1 MGAGTASLVI
11 NATRQGLLY
20 IPMLYLMNAV
30 FGSLGLIWAQ
40 PIVDL
45 ISLFLVTWFY
55 LQTCRKRFEN
65 SYRTFP
71 PSLKS

>member
-1 MGAGTASLVI
+1 
-11 NATRQGLLY
+11 
-20 IPMLYLMNAV
+20 MLYLMNAV
-30 FGSLGLIWAQ
+30 FGSLGLVWAQ